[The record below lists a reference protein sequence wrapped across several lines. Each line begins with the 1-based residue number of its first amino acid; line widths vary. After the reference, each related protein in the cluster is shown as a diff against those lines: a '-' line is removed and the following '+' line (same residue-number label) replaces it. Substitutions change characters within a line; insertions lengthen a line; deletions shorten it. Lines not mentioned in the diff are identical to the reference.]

1 MRSRHAKQ
9 RRWKA
14 ERDAV
19 MRQLEQ
25 KNEEVTHL
33 PVVTPLNFTHLPL
46 AKADRWYR

>member
-19 MRQLEQ
+19 IRQLEQ
-25 KNEEVTHL
+25 KKEEVSHL
-33 PVVTPLNFTHLPL
+33 PVDTPLNFTHLSL
-46 AKADRWYR
+46 SKANRWYT